1 MIKEC
6 GRGAGRTI
14 LMATSGQGRDDWGL
28 NQTTPSPPSSEDYL
42 RILHQGSFLIREGEL
57 KLTLQNNPL
66 LFTRNS
72 YGGTISI
79 NDSKMLL
86 DQLFILTKENTFR
99 EGWKRAMIRDN
110 EKI

>member
-28 NQTTPSPPSSEDYL
+28 NQATPSPPSSEDYL
-42 RILHQGSFLIREGEL
+42 RSFLIREGEL
-57 KLTLQNNPL
+57 KLTQQNNSL
-66 LFTRNS
+66 LITRNNCV
-72 YGGTISI
+72 GTISMNGI
-79 NDSKMLL
+79 KMLL
-86 DQLFILTKENTFR
+86 NQIFILTKETTFR